1 MSTTLEASLKL
12 EIAGYQASL
21 AKATK
26 ETARFREQIQKQGR
40 GLGNDV
46 LGGIGKFV
54 AGGVMIGLGKQ
65 ALDTVVNL
73 DRLERGMTTLE
84 GSSEAA
90 SVRLAQL
97 RQDARLPGLDFEQ
110 AVKGDIRLRAVGIS
124 ADLSRRAMI
133 EMGNALSLA
142 GGTASDLDDV
152 LLALTQ
158 IASKGK
164 VSAEEIN
171 QIAERVPQVRA
182 VMKSVFGTADTEAL
196 QKMNIEATAF
206 IERLVGGF
214 GGLSRAKAGLDED
227 LTDITSSLKMLVAE
241 GAGPLV
247 KELVPAFRDLA
258 TVIAENKDVIGAFGR
273 FASNEMQ
280 LFLADLKGG
289 IQGAK
294 EMAEALGMMD
304 AEAPRAKA
312 PRGGLIRDTSRARI
326 ALASPE
332 KKTTALSFDVDEKT
346 IKAGEKIEAA
356 QRRLNDLKTAQLPT
370 AERLTAL
377 QNELS
382 LATFEKAS
390 QQQQGNTLAAI
401 DAEKR
406 QLEIGKQIV
415 DLRKEQEQDQQT
427 SARVQEARA
436 VMDIEMQIVR
446 EQAQSGDLDNA
457 KIAAFRDQLN
467 VLQLSEQIQNQL
479 RLTESDALK
488 MAREKVSLE
497 RTAASIA
504 KDKLQARSLQD
515 LEAEM
520 QIEAL
525 RAAGKNKQADAQER
539 MMRVTREARSMESMG
554 IDSAR
559 ARMMAETRIGNQDRI
574 NLAGSAGDSDTRGGR
589 RKILGFTPGQEWRG
603 ATLSA
608 AARGG
613 GGLGGSDGRRRFG
626 TLADYDAMQAAPSQ
640 YDLLQQ
646 RGRGGLDAM
655 HVNNAAKSNPD
666 TKVAET
672 LGKLLEAT
680 VRGFFGG

>member
-110 AVKGDIRLRAVGIS
+110 AVKGDIRLRAVGLS

-142 GGTASDLDDV
+142 GGTASDLDGV

-206 IERLVGGF
+206 IERLVSGF
-214 GGLSRAKAGLDED
+214 GELARAKAGLDED

-258 TVIAENKDVIGAFGR
+258 TTVADNKSEIAQFGVYAAASIRGAAEDAGRMLGVMRELGASLGLMDQAQVKIRQGGGGGGFLRAPNKDKI
-273 FASNEMQ
+273 
-280 LFLADLKGG
+280 L
-289 IQGAK
+289 
-294 EMAEALGMMD
+294 
-304 AEAPRAKA
+304 
-312 PRGGLIRDTSRARI
+312 
-326 ALASPE
+326 LASPE
-332 KKTTALSFDVDEKT
+332 KKITALSFDVDEKT

-427 SARVQEARA
+427 VQEARA

-457 KIAAFRDQLN
+457 KIAAFKDQLN
-467 VLQLSEQIQNQL
+467 VLQLSKQIQDQL

-497 RTAASIA
+497 RTSASIA
-504 KDKLQARSLQD
+504 KEKLQTRSLQD

-520 QIEAL
+520 QIESL

-554 IDSAR
+554 IDSTR
-559 ARMMAETRIGNQDRI
+559 ARTMAETRIANQERI
-574 NLAGSAGDSDTRGGR
+574 AGSAGDSDTRGGR

-613 GGLGGSDGRRRFG
+613 GALGGSND
-626 TLADYDAMQAAPSQ
+626 
-640 YDLLQQ
+640 DLLQQ
-646 RGRGGLDAM
+646 RWRGGLDAM

-666 TKVAET
+666 TKVAEM

-680 VRGFFGG
+680 LRGFFGA

>member
-110 AVKGDIRLRAVGIS
+110 AVKGDIRLRAVGLS
-124 ADLSRRAMI
+124 ADISRRAMI

-142 GGTASDLDDV
+142 GGTASDLDGV

-206 IERLVGGF
+206 IERLVSGF
-214 GGLSRAKAGLDED
+214 GELARAKAGLDED

-294 EMAEALGMMD
+294 EMAEALGMMN
-304 AEAPRAKA
+304 AKA

-332 KKTTALSFDVDEKT
+332 KKITALSFDVDEKT

-436 VMDIEMQIVR
+436 VMDIEMKIVR

-457 KIAAFRDQLN
+457 KISAFRDQLN

-497 RTAASIA
+497 RTATSIA

-515 LEAEM
+515 LESEM
-520 QIEAL
+520 QIESL

-554 IDSAR
+554 IDSTR

-574 NLAGSAGDSDTRGGR
+574 NQGGSAGDSDTRGGR

-626 TLADYDAMQAAPSQ
+626 TLADYDAMQTAPSQ

-666 TKVAET
+666 TKVAEM

-680 VRGFFGG
+680 LRGFFGA

>member
-46 LGGIGKFV
+46 LGGLGKFV

-142 GGTASDLDDV
+142 GGTASDLDGV

-182 VMKSVFGTADTEAL
+182 VMKNIFGTADTEAL

-214 GGLSRAKAGLDED
+214 GELSRAKAGLDED

-304 AEAPRAKA
+304 AEAPR
-312 PRGGLIRDTSRARI
+312 GGLIRDTSRARI

-332 KKTTALSFDVDEKT
+332 KKITALSFDVDEKT

-488 MAREKVSLE
+488 MAKEKVSLE

-515 LEAEM
+515 LESEM

-574 NLAGSAGDSDTRGGR
+574 NLAGSAGESDTRGGR

-613 GGLGGSDGRRRFG
+613 GGLGGSNGRRSFG
-626 TLADYDAMQAAPSQ
+626 SLADYDAMQTAPSQ

-666 TKVAET
+666 TKVAEM

-680 VRGFFGG
+680 VRGFFGA